1 MKAVKN
7 LICFDK
13 IVLPGFVWMD
23 LFTIQIQ
30 SFFIDNLQIHDY
42 NNIIPLECE
51 IKGIYSNFKK
61 LGSCAK

>member
-1 MKAVKN
+1 MPV
-7 LICFDK
+7 
-13 IVLPGFVWMD
+13 FVWMD

-42 NNIIPLECE
+42 NKNDYNIRIPLECE

-61 LGSCAK
+61 LDSCAK